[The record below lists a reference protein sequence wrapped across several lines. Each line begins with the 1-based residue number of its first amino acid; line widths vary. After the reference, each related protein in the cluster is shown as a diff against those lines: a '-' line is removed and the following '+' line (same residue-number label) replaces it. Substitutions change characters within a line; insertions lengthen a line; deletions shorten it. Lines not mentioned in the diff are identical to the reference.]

1 PKPKPKQEAEKKWV
15 PPSERRRITMD
26 QLPAECRMVID
37 SPGVTPVAADAVA
50 TGATGATP
58 AAPVKK

>member
-1 PKPKPKQEAEKKWV
+1 
-15 PPSERRRITMD
+15 MD